1 MISSTDKILLELNV
15 TAVQMDLDIWMQG
28 DLQITINGIKPYKDE
43 EIIDVLVFLKSLE
56 SDGNY
61 FIFSC
66 NCDLPECSGRTEGIQ
81 VFHDNNIIRWIDNL
95 GNNIWYFDKTILKED
110 LKNIYEKVLIFKK
123 YFAEKQIDYVG
134 FGYHL

>member
-43 EIIDVLVFLKSLE
+43 EIIDVPVFLKSLE

-66 NCDLPECSGRTEGIQ
+66 NCGLPECSGRTEGIQ

-95 GNNIWYFDKTILKED
+95 GNNIWYFDKTTLKED